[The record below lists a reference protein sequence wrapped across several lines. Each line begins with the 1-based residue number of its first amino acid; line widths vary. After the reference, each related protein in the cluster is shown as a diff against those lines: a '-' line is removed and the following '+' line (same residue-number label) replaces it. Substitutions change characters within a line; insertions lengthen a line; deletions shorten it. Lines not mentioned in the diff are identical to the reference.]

1 MSKDTSNEIFIDKM
15 DFKGAIKLLKNER
28 ARYGKGKVE
37 ITNEFERGFVRGLEE
52 AAALL
57 KQVKDTVDL

>member
-15 DFKGAIKLLKNER
+15 DFGDAIKILKNER
-28 ARYGKGKVE
+28 SQYGKGKVE
-37 ITNEFERGFVRGLEE
+37 VTNDFERGFVKGLEE

-57 KQVKDTVDL
+57 KRVKDKVD